1 MQMNKAFV
9 REPDADAR
17 VTCPRCGSV
26 GTTVG
31 NGPIELYVPAPLQD
45 QMKNAA
51 WCCSNA
57 ACEVVYYNM
66 FEQTVHAVE
75 LLTPV
80 YPYDSNAPICA
91 CFGFTL
97 QDVEDDADESQPL
110 RIRALLARS
119 LSPEA
124 CCQAVAVDGH
134 CCLRE
139 VQRLYMKLKSSRM

>member
-1 MQMNKAFV
+1 MNKAFV

-51 WCCSNA
+51 WHCSNA
-57 ACEVVYYNM
+57 ACDVVYYNM
-66 FEQTVHAVE
+66 FEQTVRAAE
-75 LLTPV
+75 LLSPV
-80 YPYDSNAPICA
+80 YPYDSTAPICA

-110 RIRALLARS
+110 RIRALLDRS
-119 LSPEA
+119 RSPGA
-124 CCQAVAVDGH
+124 HCQAVAVDGR
-134 CCLRE
+134 CCMRE
-139 VQRLYMKLKSSRM
+139 VQRLYMKLKSTRT